1 MILCHIT
8 LPNSL
13 EGSSGYPSIQ
23 RNTARKDWNTENRY
37 PTADS
42 SKGTKAAKGQETQ
55 RGGVDQTEG
64 YQPSGGAPQPSGGA
78 PQPSGGEPQP
88 SGGASEILSGGE
100 RPEIGSS

>member
-42 SKGTKAAKGQETQ
+42 SKGTKAAKEPRQQKAKRLREEEWTKLKGTSPAEEHHSPVEEHQ
-55 RGGVDQTEG
+55 RFSLEVKGLRL
-64 YQPSGGAPQPSGGA
+64 APAEFPKRRS
-78 PQPSGGEPQP
+78 
-88 SGGASEILSGGE
+88 
-100 RPEIGSS
+100 

>member
-8 LPNSL
+8 LPNRQVTMKSLCPNSL

-64 YQPSGGAPQPSGGA
+64 YQPSGGAPQPS
-78 PQPSGGEPQP
+78 E
-88 SGGASEILSGGE
+88 GASEILSGGE